1 MSIMPRPERSSGGW
15 VVVPC
20 EDLSA
25 EMTFCTKGLGLQLQ
39 RISPADDPRVAEVT
53 GRGLRL
59 RLRRQPNP
67 APIDLALEGPSQ
79 EGDLPLTS
87 PAGHRVWFED
97 SSAGQALP
105 ANAPELVIS
114 RAGDDS
120 AWGVGRAGMQYRD
133 LIPGRYGGRFIASH
147 IRIPTGG
154 PVPDNVHFHAIRF
167 QMIHCVRGWVRLV
180 YEDQG
185 EPFVMRAGEC
195 VLQPPHIRHRVLE
208 SSDGL
213 EVVEIACPAEHD
225 TFLDHDLELPTARVL
240 PGRDFHGQRFV
251 HPNGDLGEWALMTG
265 GLRQRDLGVAAA
277 TDGLAS
283 AALLSPV
290 LGKQGRLPWVHDGEL
305 RFGFVTNGSWTVLLD
320 GAEEQ
325 RLDAGDS
332 IALPP
337 ACAAEL
343 SSVDQN
349 AELLEV
355 RVAAESGTV

>member
-1 MSIMPRPERSSGGW
+1 MPTMSSDESPGVGW
-15 VVVPC
+15 AVVPC
-20 EDLSA
+20 SDLSA
-25 EMTFCTKGLGLQLQ
+25 EIAFFTEQLGLQLR
-39 RISPADDPRVAEVT
+39 RISPADDPRVAEVC

-59 RLRRQPNP
+59 RLRRQPDVG
-67 APIDLALEGPSQ
+67 PIELALEGPGP

-87 PAGHRVWFED
+87 PAGHRACFED
-97 SSAGQALP
+97 PAAASALP
-105 ANAPELVIS
+105 PNAPELVLS
-114 RAGDDS
+114 RAGDES

-154 PVPDNVHFHAIRF
+154 PVPDHVHFHAIRF
-167 QMIHCVRGWVRLV
+167 QLIHCVRGWVRLV

-185 EPFVMRAGEC
+185 EPFVMHAGEC

-225 TFLDHDLELPTARVL
+225 TFLDHGLELPTARVL
-240 PGRDFHGQRFV
+240 PERDFHGQRFV
-251 HPNGDLGEWALMTG
+251 HPNHNAAEWALLSG

-290 LGKQGRLPWVHDGEL
+290 KGKRGTLPWGHHGEL
-305 RFGFVTNGSWTVLLD
+305 RFGFVSSGSWTVRLD
-320 GAEEQ
+320 GESEQ
-325 RLDAGDS
+325 RLDVGDS

-337 ACAAEL
+337 ATSAEL
-343 SSVDQN
+343 SSESPA

-355 RVAAESGTV
+355 RVAPESGTV